1 MIHALSFPV
10 LQIRRQELLDE
21 LDELEEAVTELI
33 VWLRDAVEV
42 EADALAERQERL
54 AWLYRQQAG
63 VLAVL
68 SETERA
74 LLAFSES
81 AA

>member
-1 MIHALSFPV
+1 MIHVLSFPV

-81 AA
+81 AV

>member
-1 MIHALSFPV
+1 MIHALSFPA
-10 LQIRRQELLDE
+10 LQIRRQELLDD
-21 LDELEEAVTELI
+21 LDELEEAATELTAE
-33 VWLRDAVEV
+33 LRDAVEM

-63 VLAVL
+63 ILAVL

-74 LLAFSES
+74 LLAFSGS

>member
-1 MIHALSFPV
+1 MNSDDLTFHALH
-10 LQIRRQELLDE
+10 LRQRDLLDE
-21 LDELEEAVTELI
+21 LDALEQAIAESTVPVIVTDD
-33 VWLRDAVEV
+33 RDPHE
-42 EADALAERQERL
+42 EQQERL

-74 LLAFSES
+74 LLAFG
-81 AA
+81 

>member
-1 MIHALSFPV
+1 MIERDRFPA

-81 AA
+81 AV

>member
-1 MIHALSFPV
+1 MIERDRFPA